1 MGYIFLLVG
10 LGLSSYIYS
19 LDGVTTY
26 QYLSYATSYVLEHS
40 LTGTVTTAGS
50 IIIAVGKPFMAK
62 LADYIGRGE
71 T

>member
-1 MGYIFLLVG
+1 MLCGLFLA
-10 LGLSSYIYS
+10 SYIYS

-26 QYLSYATSYVLEHS
+26 QYLATATSALNEHS
-40 LTGTVTTAGS
+40 MSGTVSTAGA